1 VPIYENR
8 VAEKAKKTT
17 ERANE
22 IRTMNMDK
30 DNSYEIPFGAKDSEL
45 KGWEYTIPEG
55 MEAEIKDGKII
66 VKEKESE
73 DERIRKH
80 IIEVLKDH
88 FSGKDTDKCIAWLEK
103 QGSQNLVDK
112 VEPKFKAGDKVISTI
127 SNIPYYITEVCN
139 GYYLTDVGCI
149 IMFNAHDNF
158 ELVGQNSAWS
168 EEDEKTTQR
177 IVDTI
182 MKYAISPHS
191 IINGDK
197 PNLEYAKE
205 FESWLKSL
213 KFRIQL
219 QWKPSDEQMHYL
231 SWVANIK
238 LGDGVVEQEVSK
250 HLNELLNDLK
260 NLKG

>member
-1 VPIYENR
+1 MDRDEAIKVIQEYYPSSGKNL
-8 VAEKAKKTT
+8 
-17 ERANE
+17 NE
-22 IRTMNMDK
+22 ALET
-30 DNSYEIPFGAKDSEL
+30 L
-45 KGWEYTIPEG
+45 IPEL
-55 MEAEIKDGKII
+55 
-66 VKEKESE
+66 KESE
-73 DERIRKH
+73 DERIRK
-80 IIEVLKDH
+80 EMLEYCYKRMNNE
-88 FSGKDTDKCIAWLEK
+88 FSSITIHQVKRWLAWLEK
-103 QGSQNLVDK
+103 HGSQNLVDK

-149 IMFNAHDNF
+149 IMFNAQDNF

-177 IVDTI
+177 IVDAI

-213 KFRIQL
+213 KFRIQP
-219 QWKPSDEQMHYL
+219 QWKPSDEQMEALDDFIY
-231 SWVANIK
+231 AKYPNI
-238 LGDGVVEQEVSK
+238 EK
-250 HLNELLNDLK
+250 HGAAVKSLYQDLK